1 MNFMNVNIPWGDLF
15 HWCLSGNS
23 TPQTSLFFG
32 RPSVACLK
40 TSTVRPRNVRSAV
53 AHNGL
58 DRAKLG
64 TCSNVTTKMSEEFE
78 MWLQNLCDTFN
89 SLTDIQRNTTVECI
103 INLCGPEQLR
113 FLSTKLEL
121 LVKRD
126 YLKCL
131 PLELSFH
138 VLKWLDPVSLCRCCL
153 VSKIWN
159 KVILSCDGVWQNACK
174 QLGLN
179 VEEELP
185 ENSSASWKHVYSLHT
200 QNIRK
205 LKGERAVERK
215 QLYGHTARVFALY
228 YHGNYLATGEII
240 RVVNRRPNAWLY
252 KKMFW
257 TECSNLDPPHPSLRQ
272 IEGSFSKNVLR
283 DACQPEVDFVHSWA
297 VMLAKVSGRL
307 SPLEWRLFVTQIC

>member
-1 MNFMNVNIPWGDLF
+1 M
-15 HWCLSGNS
+15 
-23 TPQTSLFFG
+23 
-32 RPSVACLK
+32 
-40 TSTVRPRNVRSAV
+40 RPRIVRSAV
-53 AHNGL
+53 AHNSL

-78 MWLQNLCDTFN
+78 MWLQNLCDTFK
-89 SLTDIQRNTTVECI
+89 SFTDIQRNTTVECI

-179 VEEELP
+179 VEEELA
-185 ENSSASWKHVYSLHT
+185 ENSSASWKHIYSLHT
-200 QNIRK
+200 ENIRK

-240 RVVNRRPNAWLY
+240 RVVNR
-252 KKMFW
+252 
-257 TECSNLDPPHPSLRQ
+257 
-272 IEGSFSKNVLR
+272 
-283 DACQPEVDFVHSWA
+283 
-297 VMLAKVSGRL
+297 
-307 SPLEWRLFVTQIC
+307 

>member
-1 MNFMNVNIPWGDLF
+1 
-15 HWCLSGNS
+15 
-23 TPQTSLFFG
+23 
-32 RPSVACLK
+32 
-40 TSTVRPRNVRSAV
+40 
-53 AHNGL
+53 
-58 DRAKLG
+58 
-64 TCSNVTTKMSEEFE
+64 
-78 MWLQNLCDTFN
+78 MWLQNLCNTFN

-159 KVILSCDGVWQNACK
+159 KVILSCDGVWQKACK

-179 VEEELP
+179 VEEELA

-205 LKGERAVERK
+205 LKSERAVERK

-228 YHGNYLATGEII
+228 YYGNYLATGEII
-240 RVVNRRPNAWLY
+240 RVVNGRPNAWLY
-252 KKMFW
+252 KKCFKGNVPFW
-257 TECSNLDPPHPSLRQ
+257 ILTDPSLRQ

-283 DACQPEVDFVHSWA
+283 DACQPEVDFVHSCD
-297 VMLAKVSGRL
+297 VGQSFGQIVSIRVKAL
-307 SPLEWRLFVTQIC
+307 RNTNLLVSRH

>member
-1 MNFMNVNIPWGDLF
+1 MRSRI
-15 HWCLSGNS
+15 
-23 TPQTSLFFG
+23 
-32 RPSVACLK
+32 
-40 TSTVRPRNVRSAV
+40 VRSAV
-53 AHNGL
+53 AHNSL

-64 TCSNVTTKMSEEFE
+64 TCSNVTTKMSEAFE
-78 MWLQNLCDTFN
+78 MWVQNLCDTFK

-179 VEEELP
+179 VEEELA

-228 YHGNYLATGEII
+228 YYGNYLATGEII
-240 RVVNRRPNAWLY
+240 RVVNSRPNAWLY
-252 KKMFW
+252 KKCFKGNVPFW
-257 TECSNLDPPHPSLRQ
+257 ILTDPSLRQ

-283 DACQPEVDFVHSWA
+283 DACQPEVDFVHS
-297 VMLAKVSGRL
+297 
-307 SPLEWRLFVTQIC
+307 